1 MMLGLRR
8 LMPATSEAMADWD
21 GSTAPTEEMAA
32 ALVADLVVAKKEKT
46 IGKVATRV
54 NRELSGTRSLFT
66 KTARSAKKMKPPYM
80 EALIKKDKDWADI
93 ETWHAMKTASRVY
106 TPAYIAAALDRKM
119 LADGSISTAK
129 RRAPHSCAALCADH
143 GNFLFGH
150 DILFDPRL
158 SNCLS
163 DGLPA
168 AADVKPAFDFGAFAV
183 LDLTS
188 GAHHGLDRHA
198 PSARGDE

>member
-1 MMLGLRR
+1 M
-8 LMPATSEAMADWD
+8 
-21 GSTAPTEEMAA
+21 
-32 ALVADLVVAKKEKT
+32 
-46 IGKVATRV
+46 ATRV

-93 ETWHAMKTASRVY
+93 ETWQAMKTASRVY
-106 TPAYIAAALDRKM
+106 TPAYVAAALDSKM
-119 LADGSISTAK
+119 LADGSIVRQSEE
-129 RRAPHSCAALCADH
+129 RRIHRAAFCQDL
-143 GNFLFGH
+143 GNFLSGH

-158 SNCLS
+158 SNCLF

-183 LDLTS
+183 LDLAS